1 MRSFQAVQVYYD
13 VEVESSCWTAMLGQ
27 LRDDLGASSPCR
39 HFQQGEEA
47 LLLEC
52 ILAFCFLM
60 AEILLKF
67 L

>member
-27 LRDDLGASSPCR
+27 PRDDLGASSPCR
-39 HFQQGEEA
+39 HFQQGEEV

-52 ILAFCFLM
+52 ILAFCFFVM
-60 AEILLKF
+60 ADVMKIL
-67 L
+67 